1 MSACALHIIS
11 ICSSATMHLHSRRAH
26 IWIYHF
32 RSKWRHL
39 VYCRTCSSLVV
50 IDLSSRLRSMCG
62 QWSLVTN
69 NISAC
74 MCGSLI
80 RVHPC
85 CRPSMHGTYVRASS
99 SLSSSHHTLPESQI
113 RSLAWPAGTAPAR
126 RLLLGGDDIRA
137 CALDPHAQYASN
149 GCELSYTS
157 TGTSI
162 RYNTYRIYGYTF
174 YQKKKLY

>member
-1 MSACALHIIS
+1 VSACALHIIS

-113 RSLAWPAGTAPAR
+113 RSLAWPAGTASAY
-126 RLLLGGDDIRA
+126 L
-137 CALDPHAQYASN
+137 
-149 GCELSYTS
+149 
-157 TGTSI
+157 TSI
-162 RYNTYRIYGYTF
+162 GYRYVTPLEYPYNTG
-174 YQKKKLY
+174 